1 LNKTVIYEK
10 NGKIGKIILNKP
22 ELRNTIDLQVL
33 RKLTNCFKK
42 SAENE
47 DVCVIYTANGKH
59 FTVGADLKY
68 GYALISDKERLNEAI
83 EFLESWQILTRAMLA
98 HPGIILAGL
107 HGWVIGGGFEHT
119 LACDLRI
126 AATDTRIM
134 LPEVGVGLFFSNAS
148 TKILPRIIGEARA
161 KELMIL
167 GNEIS
172 AEEALRIGL
181 VNQICKPEG
190 LKRILKK
197 TANMIVS
204 KDHLALKYTK
214 IFLNENQD
222 LCIESV
228 LARESIAM
236 ITTGQSEELRKRLG
250 RFVKQK

>member
-1 LNKTVIYEK
+1 
-10 NGKIGKIILNKP
+10 
-22 ELRNTIDLQVL
+22 
-33 RKLTNCFKK
+33 
-42 SAENE
+42 
-47 DVCVIYTANGKH
+47 
-59 FTVGADLKY
+59 
-68 GYALISDKERLNEAI
+68 
-83 EFLESWQILTRAMLA
+83 
-98 HPGIILAGL
+98 
-107 HGWVIGGGFEHT
+107 
-119 LACDLRI
+119 
-126 AATDTRIM
+126 
-134 LPEVGVGLFFSNAS
+134 
-148 TKILPRIIGEARA
+148 
-161 KELMIL
+161 MIL